1 MKIVFRMFLILA
13 LFVLLGTPV
22 YAAGLIDINTASVQE
37 LTSLPG
43 IGPALAQRIV
53 EHRAA
58 TPFTTPED
66 LMDVKGIGPA
76 KYNAIK
82 GLVSV
87 GEGKPVLPGKATQEK
102 GADLLK
108 NGQKK
113 GMDKVEDMGGG
124 LAPKK
129 K

>member
-1 MKIVFRMFLILA
+1 MKIVLRMFLVLA
-13 LFVLLGTPV
+13 LFALLASPIH
-22 YAAGLIDINTASVQE
+22 AAGLIDLNTASVQE

-43 IGPALAQRIV
+43 IGPALAERIV

-58 TPFTTPED
+58 TPFTSPED

-87 GEGKPVLPGKATQEK
+87 DGGKSALPGKGMKEQ
-102 GADLLK
+102 GSDILK
-108 NGQKK
+108 NSQKK

-124 LAPKK
+124 LAPKRK
-129 K
+129 